1 MKTVITYGTFDLF
14 HIGHLKLLERAKKLS
29 EGGRLIVAVS
39 TDEFNWNAK
48 HKKTAI
54 PYADRAAIVAALKCV
69 DEVIPETC
77 WEQKSTDVVKHDVD
91 LFVMGDDWRGK
102 FDFLKPQCEV
112 VYLSRT
118 DGISSSDLK
127 AQLNGRKVEYAQ
139 YHASLVLRVKT
150 SVQKLLKTSC
160 VGKLLYPIFQGI
172 WRAYRIPQR
181 RKLLQ
186 ENGPEVLGRL
196 HHLLVSNNIHY
207 YCDYGTLIGFMR
219 EDGFLRH
226 DDDIDISI
234 VPASSSPKDV
244 LKVFM
249 ELGYGFIH
257 GFKYEDRIIE
267 FSVMDASGVSID
279 VFFPEK
285 SQRLGVVHAYQ
296 PIWES
301 TRKYPN
307 DRANTLVQYDFTE
320 ATGIKTITIVGTTAS
335 VPGNADEVLTSEY
348 GSWKTPDS
356 HFNTVTDRK
365 YCELPDFAYR
375 VDKEEILGN

>member
-54 PYADRAAIVAALKCV
+54 PYVDRAAIVAALKCV

-77 WEQKSTDVVKHDVD
+77 WEQKRTDVEKYDVD

-127 AQLNGRKVEYAQ
+127 VRLHGREIEYEQ
-139 YHASLVLRVKT
+139 YRASPVLCFKT
-150 SVQKLLKTSC
+150 RAQKLLKASFI
-160 VGKLLYPIFQGI
+160 GKFLYPIFQRL
-172 WRAYRIPQR
+172 WRMYRIPQR
-181 RKLLQ
+181 RRLLR
-186 ENGPEVLGRL
+186 ENGLKALGRL

-219 EDGFLRH
+219 ENGFLKY

-244 LKVFM
+244 LQVFM
-249 ELGYGFIH
+249 ESGYGFIH
-257 GFKYEDRIIE
+257 GFRYENRIIE

-285 SQRLGVVHAYQ
+285 TQKLGIVYAYQ

-307 DRANTLVQYDFTE
+307 ERANTLIQYDFIE
-320 ATGIKTITIVGTTAS
+320 ATGIKTIMIDGMAAA

-348 GSWKTPDS
+348 GPWRTPDS

-365 YCELPDFAYR
+365 YQVAPGFAYR
-375 VDKEEILGN
+375 VDKEDILGA